1 MADLTPDIAGEVI
14 AACRAGAEELSA
26 SLSRAL
32 DGQMMGVTIGE
43 AATYDP
49 KTPPEGFDGP
59 GLAILFQFGD
69 VGAAALLPESSGLL
83 PDWYADP
90 DPTGRSKL
98 STLAQELSMV
108 LLPASLMADEFHA
121 IRVAKLAEGLAKS
134 QPAANAALAPLVLK
148 CHEKQGQLSLI
159 WPLAKPGEL
168 LVTTA
173 AEDAATAAATS
184 TSGAPN
190 STDKVVAPD
199 DFDVTKLPPYT
210 QSLFKIKVPVSVN
223 LASHKQSVQE
233 IIELVPGSIIKFDKS
248 CDGLLELVVGDQAIA
263 EGEVVKVGDKF
274 GLRVQNMILPQER
287 FIAIKTTMAG

>member
-159 WPLAKPGEL
+159 WPLAKP
-168 LVTTA
+168 
-173 AEDAATAAATS
+173 AAATS